1 MNPKKF
7 KPSTFLRSRD
17 QFISNFDDLFN
28 KVLETSFPEIV
39 SDFGVNLTKHSY
51 PKVDVIDN
59 QNNIEIIAE
68 IPGYGKEDINIEY
81 ENGSLTI
88 SGASRNEKEDSSVTY
103 LYRELKRSS
112 FSRSFGVDENTLN
125 VKEISAKFENGIL
138 KIEIPKTIKEEASK
152 KQTISI
158 Q

>member
-7 KPSTFLRSRD
+7 KPATFLRSRD

-88 SGASRNEKEDSSVTY
+88 SGASRNEKEDGSITY

-138 KIEIPKTIKEEASK
+138 NIEIPKIIKEEASK